1 VHARELRTCTPPS
14 SNTPVQTATSWG
26 WTSTKAHSART
37 SMRMIR
43 CCMRLLDLSI
53 ISISPMPGGGFQ
65 WPVTIITTG
74 APLLADFM
82 TGEGATTG
90 AGDGGATKS
99 FEADA
104 SDSASA
110 AARWFFGSCPLRVLG
125 IQAARSKVRP
135 LVFWG
140 RISVVVGTPESVS
153 SIGVK
158 KEGKVT
164 QASISGFYM

>member
-1 VHARELRTCTPPS
+1 
-14 SNTPVQTATSWG
+14 
-26 WTSTKAHSART
+26 
-37 SMRMIR
+37 
-43 CCMRLLDLSI
+43 
-53 ISISPMPGGGFQ
+53 MPGGGFQ

-104 SDSASA
+104 SDSTSA

-125 IQAARSKVRP
+125 IQAVPAAKDDRMPHDFGGS
-135 LVFWG
+135 G
-140 RISVVVGTPESVS
+140 
-153 SIGVK
+153 
-158 KEGKVT
+158 
-164 QASISGFYM
+164 AS

>member
-1 VHARELRTCTPPS
+1 
-14 SNTPVQTATSWG
+14 
-26 WTSTKAHSART
+26 
-37 SMRMIR
+37 
-43 CCMRLLDLSI
+43 MRLLDLSI

-135 LVFWG
+135 LVFG
-140 RISVVVGTPESVS
+140 D
-153 SIGVK
+153 
-158 KEGKVT
+158 
-164 QASISGFYM
+164 A

>member
-1 VHARELRTCTPPS
+1 
-14 SNTPVQTATSWG
+14 
-26 WTSTKAHSART
+26 
-37 SMRMIR
+37 
-43 CCMRLLDLSI
+43 MRLLDLSI

-125 IQAARSKVRP
+125 IQAAREQCDASLPQR
-135 LVFWG
+135 FWG
-140 RISVVVGTPESVS
+140 SEASKWASCLSV
-153 SIGVK
+153 IN
-158 KEGKVT
+158 
-164 QASISGFYM
+164 

>member
-1 VHARELRTCTPPS
+1 
-14 SNTPVQTATSWG
+14 
-26 WTSTKAHSART
+26 
-37 SMRMIR
+37 
-43 CCMRLLDLSI
+43 MRLLDLSI

-125 IQAARSKVRP
+125 IQAARSNVTPP
-135 LVFWG
+135 LVSDFG
-140 RISVVVGTPESVS
+140 PGAR
-153 SIGVK
+153 
-158 KEGKVT
+158 
-164 QASISGFYM
+164 AS

>member
-1 VHARELRTCTPPS
+1 
-14 SNTPVQTATSWG
+14 
-26 WTSTKAHSART
+26 
-37 SMRMIR
+37 
-43 CCMRLLDLSI
+43 MRLLDLSI

-104 SDSASA
+104 SDSTSA

-125 IQAARSKVRP
+125 IQAVPAAKDDRMPHDFGVA
-135 LVFWG
+135 G
-140 RISVVVGTPESVS
+140 RRNGHP
-153 SIGVK
+153 
-158 KEGKVT
+158 
-164 QASISGFYM
+164 FL

>member
-1 VHARELRTCTPPS
+1 
-14 SNTPVQTATSWG
+14 
-26 WTSTKAHSART
+26 
-37 SMRMIR
+37 
-43 CCMRLLDLSI
+43 MRLLDLSI

-125 IQAARSKVRP
+125 IQAARESNVTPPCVSDFGDRKRRS
-135 LVFWG
+135 G
-140 RISVVVGTPESVS
+140 HPESVS
-153 SIGVK
+153 SIRRK